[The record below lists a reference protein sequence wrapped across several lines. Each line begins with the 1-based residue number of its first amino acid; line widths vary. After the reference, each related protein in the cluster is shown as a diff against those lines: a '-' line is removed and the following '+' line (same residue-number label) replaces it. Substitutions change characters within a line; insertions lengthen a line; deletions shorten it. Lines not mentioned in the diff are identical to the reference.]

1 MSMEPRIQHMVL
13 GLLLV
18 AGISA
23 GCAATTPSPAV
34 TVSAAASA
42 SSTPSSTP
50 APTQIPSPSAV
61 ATLPDSGSWA
71 GAFVLPGD
79 TRTRMTFSL
88 HACTL
93 GTGCGSIELRDADGL
108 GCPYQI
114 QSVDA
119 NSPVIAGPNELVFD
133 VTNAGGIDCEEGGLV
148 DAILFVR
155 PASGGSIDISRVT
168 DVGRGPSFTL
178 DPAAAP
184 SPTPPPSAAADRT
197 TVTPGAKVTI
207 TIAGFPARSTVS
219 VVLEQDG
226 GPGGL
231 LANVGLDSLGAAI
244 VVVTIPNT
252 AIAGPATIWVEG
264 SDRNAHDNG
273 APIAIVVT
281 RK

>member
-34 TVSAAASA
+34 AVSAAASA

-50 APTQIPSPSAV
+50 APTPIPSPSAV

-93 GTGCGSIELRDADGL
+93 GAGCGSIELRDTDGV
-108 GCPYQI
+108 GCPYQFE
-114 QSVDA
+114 SHEA
-119 NSPVIAGPNELVFD
+119 AGPEPSPGERLYSVINV
-133 VTNAGGIDCEEGGLV
+133 GGIDCEEGGLV
-148 DAILFVR
+148 DAILIVA
-155 PASGGSIDISRVT
+155 PTTGGSIVVSQVT
-168 DVGRGPSFTL
+168 EGGRGPAFTL

-207 TIAGFPARSTVS
+207 TIAGFPAGSTVS